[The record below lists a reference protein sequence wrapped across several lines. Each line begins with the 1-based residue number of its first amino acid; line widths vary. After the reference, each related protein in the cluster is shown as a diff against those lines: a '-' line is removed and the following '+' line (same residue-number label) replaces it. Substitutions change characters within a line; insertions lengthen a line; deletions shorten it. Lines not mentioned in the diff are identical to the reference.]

1 MSAGLINS
9 VRRLALRETKKPP
22 LKTDETIVY
31 KTSRTLMKLSFLSIG
46 LGIFLFAYSAVTSHL
61 KGSIYLLLT
70 SILFKS
76 LGVLLFI
83 ILKQETIY
91 QTDNIL
97 IKKRLFRKN
106 KTINITDI
114 TNVLNLEHSDRII
127 LQTNTETI
135 EVSKYLIG
143 IHELISN
150 IDK

>member
-1 MSAGLINS
+1 MSAGLINL
-9 VRRLALRETKKPP
+9 VKGLALRETKKVP
-22 LKTDETIVY
+22 LKTGETIVY
-31 KTSRTLMKLSFLSIG
+31 RPARTLMKLSFLSIG
-46 LGIFLFAYSAVTSHL
+46 LGIFLLAYYTVTPNL
-61 KGSIYLLLT
+61 TASIYLLLT

-83 ILKQETIY
+83 ISKQETIY
-91 QTDNIL
+91 QTGNIL

-114 TNVLNLEHSDRII
+114 TNVLNFKHSDRII
-127 LQTNTETI
+127 LQTKTDTI
-135 EVSKYLIG
+135 KVSKYLIG

>member
-1 MSAGLINS
+1 MAAGLINL
-9 VRRLALRETKKPP
+9 VKGLALRETKKVP
-22 LKTDETIVY
+22 LKTGETIVY
-31 KTSRTLMKLSFLSIG
+31 RPARTLMKLSFLSIG
-46 LGIFLFAYSAVTSHL
+46 LGIFLLAYYTVTPNL
-61 KGSIYLLLT
+61 TASIYLLLT

-83 ILKQETIY
+83 ISKQETIY
-91 QTDNIL
+91 QTGNIL

-114 TNVLNLEHSDRII
+114 TNVLNFKHSDRII
-127 LQTNTETI
+127 LQTKTDTI
-135 EVSKYLIG
+135 KVSKYLIG

>member
-1 MSAGLINS
+1 MSAGLINL
-9 VRRLALRETKKPP
+9 VKGLALRETKKVP
-22 LKTDETIVY
+22 LKTGETIVY
-31 KTSRTLMKLSFLSIG
+31 RPARTLMKLSFLSIG
-46 LGIFLFAYSAVTSHL
+46 LGIFLLAYYTVTPNL
-61 KGSIYLLLT
+61 TASIYLLLT

-83 ILKQETIY
+83 ISKQETIY
-91 QTDNIL
+91 QTGNIL

-114 TNVLNLEHSDRII
+114 TNVLNLEHNDRII
-127 LQTNTETI
+127 LQTKTDKI
-135 EVSKYLIG
+135 KVSKYLIG

>member
-1 MSAGLINS
+1 MSAGLINL
-9 VRRLALRETKKPP
+9 VKGLVLRETKKVP
-22 LKTDETIVY
+22 LKTGETIVY
-31 KTSRTLMKLSFLSIG
+31 RPARTLMKLSFLSIG
-46 LGIFLFAYSAVTSHL
+46 LGIFLLAYYTVNPNLTA
-61 KGSIYLLLT
+61 SIYLLLT

-83 ILKQETIY
+83 ISKQETIY
-91 QTDNIL
+91 KTGNIL

-114 TNVLNLEHSDRII
+114 TNVLDLEHSDRII
-127 LQTNTETI
+127 LQTKTDTI
-135 EVSKYLIG
+135 KVSKYLIG

>member
-1 MSAGLINS
+1 MSAGLINL
-9 VRRLALRETKKPP
+9 VKGLALKETKKVP
-22 LKTDETIVY
+22 LKTGETIVY
-31 KTSRTLMKLSFLSIG
+31 RPARTLMKLSFLSIG
-46 LGIFLFAYSAVTSHL
+46 IGIFLLAYYTVTPNL
-61 KGSIYLLLT
+61 TASIYLLLT

-83 ILKQETIY
+83 ISKQETIY
-91 QTDNIL
+91 QTGNIL

-127 LQTNTETI
+127 LQTKTETI
-135 EVSKYLIG
+135 KVSKYLIG

>member
-1 MSAGLINS
+1 MSAGLINL
-9 VRRLALRETKKPP
+9 VKGLALRETKKVP
-22 LKTDETIVY
+22 LKTGETIVY
-31 KTSRTLMKLSFLSIG
+31 RPARTLMKLSFLSIG
-46 LGIFLFAYSAVTSHL
+46 LGIFLLAYYTVTPNL
-61 KGSIYLLLT
+61 TASIYLLLT

-83 ILKQETIY
+83 ISKQETIY
-91 QTDNIL
+91 QTGNIL

-127 LQTNTETI
+127 LQTKTETI
-135 EVSKYLIG
+135 KVSKYLIG

>member
-1 MSAGLINS
+1 MSAGLINL
-9 VRRLALRETKKPP
+9 VKGLALRETKKVP
-22 LKTDETIVY
+22 LKTGETIVY
-31 KTSRTLMKLSFLSIG
+31 RPARTLMKLSFLSIG
-46 LGIFLFAYSAVTSHL
+46 LGIFLLAYYTVTPNL
-61 KGSIYLLLT
+61 TASIYLLLT

-83 ILKQETIY
+83 ISKQETIY
-91 QTDNIL
+91 QTGNIL

-114 TNVLNLEHSDRII
+114 TNVLNLKHSDRII
-127 LQTNTETI
+127 LQTKTDTI
-135 EVSKYLIG
+135 KVSKYLIG

>member
-1 MSAGLINS
+1 MSAGLINL
-9 VRRLALRETKKPP
+9 VKGLALRETKKVP
-22 LKTDETIVY
+22 LKTGETIVY
-31 KTSRTLMKLSFLSIG
+31 RPARTLMKLSFLSIG
-46 LGIFLFAYSAVTSHL
+46 LGIFLLAYYTVTPNL
-61 KGSIYLLLT
+61 TASIYLLLT

-76 LGVLLFI
+76 LGVILFI
-83 ILKQETIY
+83 ISKQETIY
-91 QTDNIL
+91 QTGNIL

-127 LQTNTETI
+127 LQTKTETI
-135 EVSKYLIG
+135 KVSKYLIG

>member
-1 MSAGLINS
+1 MSAGLINL
-9 VRRLALRETKKPP
+9 VKGLALRETKKVP
-22 LKTDETIVY
+22 LKTGETIVY
-31 KTSRTLMKLSFLSIG
+31 RPARTLMKLSFLSIG
-46 LGIFLFAYSAVTSHL
+46 LGIFLLAYYTVTPNL
-61 KGSIYLLLT
+61 TASIYLLLT

-83 ILKQETIY
+83 ISKQETIY
-91 QTDNIL
+91 QTGNIL

-127 LQTNTETI
+127 LQTKTDKI
-135 EVSKYLIG
+135 KVSKYLIG